1 MGLPGACRL
10 ALRVGRAAEVARA
23 DAPRLP
29 HLGTAG
35 ASLRVAESPH
45 RTSAASAR
53 PPVRSLAARTRGARP
68 RTLTRAAHSRV
79 PGPTP
84 VPGSCG
90 LSHPARAPPQVPV
103 PPSPR
108 QPSSPGLRDQ
118 PHSRPRCH
126 RGCAASHRRGRRG
139 PGLPGAAH
147 TPRARPGHE
156 ARRKGRRRAWG
167 WHSGSLTGAPTLT
180 RVPHPSPPPPL
191 QHKRLQ
197 EEWRSPSNVPVVQ
210 GSAGSSMAGGR
221 RARSQGRARSGAAA
235 PRCGQRPPAEPA
247 GYPLLSHRARRQL
260 RPAVVPPP
268 PPPPPAF
275 PPPPAGCG
283 GEAGKRRA
291 RLLRQARTLG
301 WAGGRLEKA
310 LLGWRRESAEPEA
323 VAGTRGGGVMPHRS
337 RTRARGRRPGAAARR
352 PGNVDGS
359 RRAVC

>member
-1 MGLPGACRL
+1 MGPEARQAGRALLLNGPPPGLPPGAAGRASRL
-10 ALRVGRAAEVARA
+10 AGARRRAQ
-23 DAPRLP
+23 
-29 HLGTAG
+29 
-35 ASLRVAESPH
+35 
-45 RTSAASAR
+45 TSAPWHRGSVAPGRRVPAPHVGGERTPAR
-53 PPVRSLAARTRGARP
+53 PPVRPLARSLAARARGARP

-79 PGPTP
+79 AGPTP

-90 LSHPARAPPQVPV
+90 LSHPARAPPQAPV
-103 PPSPR
+103 PPPPR
-108 QPSSPGLRDQ
+108 QPFAPRLRDQ
-118 PHSRPRCH
+118 RRSQPRCH
-126 RGCAASHRRGRRG
+126 RAISHRGGRRG
-139 PGLPGAAH
+139 PGLPCAAH

-210 GSAGSSMAGGR
+210 GSAGSSMAGSR
-221 RARSQGRARSGAAA
+221 RPRSQGRARRGAAA

-301 WAGGRLEKA
+301 WAGGWA
-310 LLGWRRESAEPEA
+310 
-323 VAGTRGGGVMPHRS
+323 GGV
-337 RTRARGRRPGAAARR
+337 RAQNRRLLRGREAAA
-352 PGNVDGS
+352 
-359 RRAVC
+359 